1 MRAHWHAFHQR
12 LTSLIH
18 RTSSEQ
24 QYEAIRVRYPALA
37 TLPNIDQVIFHQQS
51 PGGDPEQRN
60 AVLRSLVVE
69 AQAGAVTSEL
79 AANLLVMALWPGL
92 DAVYS
97 RLCRDYPHER
107 ADISDDVVGQVM
119 LGIGKLDLS
128 VVNRLAATLIMNAER
143 DLRRVYHTASRQR
156 RSSELLEDNEGA
168 LAIAGPEDATDSAWD
183 WYQLLNPIIGR
194 DTPLFL
200 RIICFGETQ
209 AEAASALGLSYD
221 GARKRHQRAMK
232 KLTALQ
238 KTLPDLSQ

>member
-1 MRAHWHAFHQR
+1 MRAQWHAFHLR

-18 RTSSEQ
+18 RTSSEH
-24 QYEAIRVRYPALA
+24 QYAAIRMRYPALA
-37 TLPNIDQVIFHQQS
+37 PLPTIDQMIFYQQC

-79 AANLLVMALWPGL
+79 AANILVLALWPGL
-92 DAVYS
+92 DAVHS

-107 ADISDDVVGQVM
+107 ADISGDIVGQVM
-119 LGIGKLDLS
+119 LGVCRLDLEA
-128 VVNRLAATLIMNAER
+128 VHRIAATLIMNTER
-143 DLRRVYHTASRQR
+143 DLRRVYQTAFRQR
-156 RSSELLEDNEGA
+156 RSAVLLEDNEGA
-168 LAIAGPEDATDSAWD
+168 LAIAGPEGATDSPWD
-183 WYQLLNPIIGR
+183 WHQLLHPIIGR

-221 GARKRHQRAMK
+221 AARKRHQRAMK
-232 KLTALQ
+232 KLTALK